1 MKLRYSEA
9 FYSVQGEGKFVG
21 VPSVFLRTFG
31 CNFRCMNFGV
41 DKSVGDR
48 WDQHARGERYN
59 AEVKAL
65 IDAGVHETTEKFED
79 LPIVHTGC
87 DTYASIYPEFKDFN
101 KLATI
106 DEVVDHLLSL
116 LPEGKWTMDNGQDVH
131 LILTGG
137 EPLLAW
143 QRLYVELFEH
153 PKMKDLKNVT
163 IETNTTQTLHSDF
176 AEYLSTQG
184 RFTVTLNTSAL
195 KDASQLHFHA
205 VQSSPL
211 VENLGKMLL
220 SLKLLANTLMYLIVT
235 FILSLWLPIKTML
248 TKLLELFS
256 YTGIPGWNV
265 QYILCRWADAVKNI
279 PSMFKKSRTSV
290 CDEDG
295 DSAPD
300 STYRYSGMPGGLSK
314 EDYELLQ
321 GKKITEE
328 QYDKIRKQL

>member
-41 DKSVGDR
+41 DKSVGSR
-48 WDQHARGERYN
+48 WEQHEKGQRYN
-59 AEVKAL
+59 AEVAEL
-65 IDAGVHETTEKFED
+65 IAKDVHKTTEKFED
-79 LPIVHTGC
+79 LPIIHTGC

-101 KLATI
+101 KLAEV
-106 DEVVDHLLSL
+106 DEVVEHLLSL

-163 IETNTTQTLHSDF
+163 IETNTTQPLHSDF

-184 RFTVTLNTSAL
+184 RFTVTFSCSPKLSVSGESWE
-195 KDASQLHFHA
+195 DAIKPEVAREYFDVRGGDIYFKFVVADQDDVDEVTRA
-205 VQSSPL
+205 VQLYRDSGVECPVYLMPL
-211 VENLGKMLL
+211 GGRSEEY
-220 SLKLLANTLMYLIVT
+220 TL
-235 FILSLWLPIKTML
+235 
-248 TKLLELFS
+248 
-256 YTGIPGWNV
+256 NV
-265 QYILCRWADAVKNI
+265 QEVADLCMQRGWRFSPRLHISLFGNAWG
-279 PSMFKKSRTSV
+279 T
-290 CDEDG
+290 
-295 DSAPD
+295 
-300 STYRYSGMPGGLSK
+300 
-314 EDYELLQ
+314 
-321 GKKITEE
+321 
-328 QYDKIRKQL
+328 